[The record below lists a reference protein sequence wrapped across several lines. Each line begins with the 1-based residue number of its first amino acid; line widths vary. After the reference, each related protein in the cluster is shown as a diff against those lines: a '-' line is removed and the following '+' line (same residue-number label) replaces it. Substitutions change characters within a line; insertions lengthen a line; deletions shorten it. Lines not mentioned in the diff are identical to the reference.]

1 MPEPKKATLKS
12 ALTAEVE
19 AVLARRPGLTLVK
32 LADEAA
38 DNWEFLTA
46 QWPEGVELV
55 DFFHAAEQLKAAFDV
70 AYGEQTPKALA
81 PFQKYRHILLEE
93 THGVEQVIRMLC
105 YLRKKHPRR
114 KRIEQV
120 LGYFRRHRHR
130 MRYAAAKAHN
140 LPVGS
145 GVVEAACKT
154 LATQRLKRS
163 GMHWRQHGGQAILT
177 LRTWLQS
184 NRFDHA
190 WHLLSDTYRADV
202 SIPENIIAFPR
213 QRVHW
218 MVNLRP
224 TPNPLR
230 ISWRKMT
237 EWRSGTAFVA
247 GNKARWVLTRRM
259 ERS

>member
-32 LADEAA
+32 LADGAA